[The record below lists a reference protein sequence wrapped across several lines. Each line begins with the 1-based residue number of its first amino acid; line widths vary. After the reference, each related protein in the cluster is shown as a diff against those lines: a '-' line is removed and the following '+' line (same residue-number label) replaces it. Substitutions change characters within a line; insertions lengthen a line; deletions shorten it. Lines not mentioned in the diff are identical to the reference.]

1 MATSLGSYETQ
12 FFAYI
17 QAKQK
22 QSVETAELV
31 KALGW
36 TAIQER
42 KILSRLTKKGLV
54 ARVRRGLYLV
64 PPRLPPGGKWSPGEF
79 AVLTTLLSD
88 QKGKYQICGPNAF
101 NRYGWTDQVPNRIF
115 AYNNRVSGER
125 ATGPVRLTL
134 IKVADDRLGGTEV
147 VTTPEGVRVPYSSR
161 ARSLMDAVYDWST
174 FNSLPQAYDWIT
186 AEIAKSDKIASEL
199 IEACIQFGNQG
210 TLRRIGYLLEKL
222 GIQET
227 LLRKLAKAIRPSAS
241 VIPWIPNR
249 PKRGTLNKRWG
260 VAINDE

>member
-1 MATSLGSYETQ
+1 MATSLGGYETQ
-12 FFAYI
+12 FFAYV
-17 QAKQK
+17 QARQK
-22 QSVETAELV
+22 QSVQTAELV

-36 TAIQER
+36 TPIQER

-64 PPRLPPGGKWSPGEF
+64 PPRLPPGGRWNPGEF

-115 AYNNRVSGER
+115 AYNNRISGER
-125 ATGPVRLTL
+125 ETGPARLTL
-134 IKVADDRLGGTEV
+134 IKVADDRLGGTEA
-147 VTTPEGVRVPYSSR
+147 VTTPEGVQVPYSSR

-186 AEIAKSDKIASEL
+186 SEIAKNDKIASEL

-227 LLRKLAKAIRPSAS
+227 LLRKLAKVIRPSAS

-249 PKRGTLNKRWG
+249 RKRGTINKRWG